1 MKIAVL
7 HDVLPPDASLD
18 LEDNLVQAREVQ
30 GALQGLGH
38 DAGLVGFGPD
48 LDEVTAQLKRLHP
61 EVVFNL
67 VEAPLGKGNM
77 IHLAP
82 LLLERMGLP
91 FTGAGV
97 RAMLYTSNKIMAKK
111 SMTKAGLPT
120 PEWLAKPMP
129 DQGVE
134 PGPWLVKSVWEHGSI
149 GIEGDGLI
157 HTGDPAVLG
166 ALLEDRAGSLGGE
179 WFAERYVEGRE
190 FNLSILEGSQGPR
203 VLPPAEI
210 LFSAFGQGRPRLVGY
225 RAKWDAGSFE
235 YHNTPRSFDLPDRD
249 QPLLATLRK
258 LALECWRLFRPKGWA
273 RVDFRVDPDGAPW
286 ILEVNANPCLSPDA
300 GFMAAAQ
307 EAGLEFSAVVAA
319 ILARANHPAGPP
331 VRPPDSRN

>member
-7 HDVLPPDASLD
+7 HDVLPPDAPLD
-18 LEDNLVQAREVQ
+18 LEDNLIQAREVL

-38 DAGLVGFGPD
+38 DACLVGFGPD
-48 LDEVTAQLKRLHP
+48 LDEVSAQLKRLNP

-97 RAMLYTSNKIMAKK
+97 KAMLYTSNKIIAKK
-111 SMTKAGLPT
+111 TMAKAGLPT
-120 PEWLAKPMP
+120 PQWLVEPMP
-129 DQGVE
+129 GESLE
-134 PGPWLVKSVWEHGSI
+134 PGLWLIKSVWEHGSI
-149 GIEGDGLI
+149 GIEGEGLI
-157 HTGDPAVLG
+157 STGDPAELAG
-166 ALLEDRAGSLGGE
+166 LMEDRARSLGGE

-190 FNLSILEGSQGPR
+190 FNLSILEGPDGPR

-210 LFSAFGQGRPRLVGY
+210 MFSAFGPGRPRLVGY

-235 YHNTPRSFDLPDRD
+235 YHHTPRRFDLPAQDGA
-249 QPLLATLRK
+249 LLAALQK
-258 LALECWRLFRPKGWA
+258 LAIECWRLFSPRGWA
-273 RVDFRVDPDGAPW
+273 RVDFRVDPAGRPW

-307 EAGLEFSAVVAA
+307 EAGLDFATVVAA
-319 ILARANHPAGPP
+319 ILACTNHPAGLPAQSP
-331 VRPPDSRN
+331 ESRN